1 MRVPEEK
8 YGYELCLLANL
19 CVYKSKKHY
28 NPRYIYKSKKFY
40 IYPGYWY
47 MILGK
52 IRILYN
58 NIYAWMLF
66 KGTIDV

>member
-40 IYPGYWY
+40 IY
-47 MILGK
+47 
-52 IRILYN
+52 
-58 NIYAWMLF
+58 
-66 KGTIDV
+66 TQVIDI